1 MKNIQERIHKKQIIF
16 EKLVNER
23 IDKQAA
29 EEEERLKKRSSSKS
43 EPEQLKHAKIRH
55 SDSDDERQKFK
66 SSRKDGEEKYE
77 TMIYSISTSSGK
89 FSFVLIYQHGRRLIF
104 MN

>member
-1 MKNIQERIHKKQIIF
+1 MQERIHKKQIIF

-29 EEEERLKKRSSSKS
+29 EEEERLIKKRSSSKS
-43 EPEQLKHAKIRH
+43 DAEQVKHAKIRH
-55 SDSDDERQKFK
+55 SDSDDDRQKFK

-89 FSFVLIYQHGRRLIF
+89 FSFMLIF
-104 MN
+104 SMEGN